1 MAKIRLT
8 KNELKKQRDSL
19 TRFNRYLP
27 MLQLKKLQLQA
38 EIVKVDNFINKL
50 DTEINTARESLYT
63 WIDVFAEEIDLA
75 SLIKFKNIITE
86 TGNIAGIDIPLF
98 VNIEFQETEYDYLT
112 TPFWVDRAIQVLSEI
127 MTLTSKMLI
136 FKKQRIILKE
146 ELRITSQRVNL
157 FEKVKIPEAIENIRV
172 IQIRLGDL
180 QIANVV
186 RGKIAKDKI
195 EERRELVSV

>member
-1 MAKIRLT
+1 MAKIGLT

-19 TRFNRYLP
+19 KRFNRYLP

-38 EIVKVDNFINKL
+38 DIVRVDNFINKL
-50 DTEINTARESLYT
+50 NAEINAIKENLHP

-75 SLIKFKNIITE
+75 RLIKFNNTITE
-86 TGNIAGIDIPLF
+86 TSNVAGIDIPLF
-98 VNIEFQETEYDYLT
+98 VNIEFQKTEYDYLT
-112 TPFWVDRAIQVLSEI
+112 TPLWVDKAIQVLSEI

-136 FKKQRIILKE
+136 FKKQRTILKE